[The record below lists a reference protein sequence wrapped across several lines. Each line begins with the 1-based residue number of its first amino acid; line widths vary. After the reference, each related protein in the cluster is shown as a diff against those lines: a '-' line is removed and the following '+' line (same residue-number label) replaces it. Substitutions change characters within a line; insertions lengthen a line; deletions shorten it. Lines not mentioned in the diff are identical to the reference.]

1 MSAPLQLHASS
12 LELFELVE
20 ANAGP
25 ALALCCPQLRPPP
38 RTNGSTVVEGNF
50 QGSINLS
57 FDELLARARAV
68 RHVLAPLL
76 DIACCNE
83 ETPLVLLRM
92 TRTPSLVVGLLSV
105 LACGAAY
112 VPIDPDHPLKHQRL
126 IAVQSHASVAL
137 VSAPAESKADDESAV
152 ASSIRARDTDD
163 KHKNSDNLGPSIRW
177 IIRLDALGYVVAV
190 VSRPLQ
196 PPQSIPS
203 SGAPSGLA
211 YVMFTSGSTGL
222 PKGVLV
228 SKFILS
234 YFFTNVSPT
243 TLTHEYV
250 YCAVGGCSW
259 CQSGAQTFP
268 GHAGFRVERRALG
281 CHHSCF

>member
-1 MSAPLQLHASS
+1 MSVPLQPHSS
-12 LELFELVE
+12 SSELFELVE

-25 ALALCCPQLRPPP
+25 ALALCCPQLGPPSS
-38 RTNGSTVVEGNF
+38 TNGSTVVEERF
-50 QGSINLS
+50 QGSINVS
-57 FDELLARARAV
+57 YDELLTRARAV

-76 DIACCNE
+76 DRASFNE

-126 IAVQSHASVAL
+126 IAMQSHASVAL
-137 VSAPAESKADDESAV
+137 VSVPAESETDDESVV
-152 ASSIRARDTDD
+152 ASIIQTRDTED
-163 KHKNSDNLGPSIRW
+163 KLENSDDLGPLIRW
-177 IIRLDALGYVVAV
+177 IIRVDALGHVVAV
-190 VSRPLQ
+190 DSRPLL
-196 PPQSIPS
+196 PPPSILS

-228 SKFILS
+228 SKLYSIVLN
-234 YFFTNVSPT
+234 YD
-243 TLTHEYV
+243 
-250 YCAVGGCSW
+250 CSSSDIASRL
-259 CQSGAQTFP
+259 CI
-268 GHAGFRVERRALG
+268 VL
-281 CHHSCF
+281 